1 MDKASDSDW
10 KFVHSFLPA
19 MKHDIKTK
27 RFKWIG
33 HLMGLDRARVVKI
46 LRVNWREEEW
56 QDLDWDDWKMLK
68 RTYRDAG

>member
-1 MDKASDSDW
+1 
-10 KFVHSFLPA
+10 

-56 QDLDWDDWKMLK
+56 QDLD
-68 RTYRDAG
+68 